1 VSLAGVDF
9 EQLIAAVADSLA
21 PRLAEELAPRIAD
34 ELERRAAPFL
44 TVDEAAEYLRC
55 DRQRIYDLCSS
66 NRLGRHKDGS
76 RVLVSR
82 LELEQYVNANG
93 EGRTNDGH

>member
-1 VSLAGVDF
+1 VSLAGLDF

-21 PRLAEELAPRIAD
+21 PRLADELAPRIAD

-44 TVDEAAEYLRC
+44 TVDEVAAYLRC

-66 NRLGRHKDGS
+66 NRLTRYKDGS

-82 LELEQYVNANG
+82 LELEQHVNANG
-93 EGRTNDGH
+93 ARRDET

>member
-1 VSLAGVDF
+1 MSLAGVDF

-21 PRLAEELAPRIAD
+21 SRLADELAPRIAD

-66 NRLGRHKDGS
+66 NRLGRRKDGS

-93 EGRTNDGH
+93 GGRTNDGH